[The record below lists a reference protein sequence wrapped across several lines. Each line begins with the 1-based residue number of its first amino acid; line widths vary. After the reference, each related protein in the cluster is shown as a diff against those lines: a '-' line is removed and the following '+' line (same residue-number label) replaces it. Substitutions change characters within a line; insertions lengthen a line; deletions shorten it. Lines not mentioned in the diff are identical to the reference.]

1 MSAGLWERLRALVS
15 RPSEVGGEAAEE
27 PPRVRLIVGLGNP
40 GADYAQNRHNV
51 GFWTVNRLAR
61 RHGIEFTER
70 GRLAFS
76 GAGRIGGHEVTL
88 AKPRTFVNRSGEA
101 VVHLVRRLKL
111 DSSQE
116 LLMVCDDLDL
126 PVGKLRVRARGG
138 YGGQKGLQSIIEAA
152 RTEDFP
158 RVRIGIGR
166 PVVDGQ
172 PCYDPEAVASYVLSD
187 PPPKERRLLDE
198 AVERAQE
205 AIECILEEGVEVA
218 MTRYN

>member
-15 RPSEVGGEAAEE
+15 RPSEVGGEAAGE

-61 RHGIEFTER
+61 RHDIEFTER

-76 GAGRIGGHEVTL
+76 GAGRIGPHEVTL
-88 AKPRTFVNRSGEA
+88 AKPRTFVNRSGGA
-101 VVHLVRRLKL
+101 VVHLVRRFKL

-116 LLMVCDDLDL
+116 LLVVCDDLDL
-126 PVGKLRVRARGG
+126 PLGKLRVRARGG
-138 YGGQKGLQSIIEAA
+138 YGGQKGLQSVIEAT

-166 PVVDGQ
+166 PVVDGE
-172 PCYDPEAVASYVLSD
+172 PSYDPEAVASYVLSD
-187 PPPKERRLLDE
+187 PPPEERRLLDE

-218 MTRYN
+218 MARYN

>member
-1 MSAGLWERLRALVS
+1 MSASLWERLRALIS
-15 RPSEVGGEAAEE
+15 RPSEGGEEAPGE

-51 GFWTVNRLAR
+51 GLWTVNRLAR

-70 GRLAFS
+70 GRLALS
-76 GAGRIGGHEVTL
+76 GAGRIGRHEVAL

-101 VVHLVRRLKL
+101 VVHLVRRFKL

-116 LLMVCDDLDL
+116 LLVICDDLDL
-126 PVGKLRVRARGG
+126 PVGKLRVRARGSH
-138 YGGQKGLQSIIEAA
+138 GGQKGLQSVIEAV

-166 PVVDGQ
+166 PLVDGQ
-172 PCYDPEAVASYVLSD
+172 PCYDPEVVASYVLSD
-187 PPPKERRLLDE
+187 PPPEERRLLDE
-198 AVERAQE
+198 AVRQAQE
-205 AIECILEEGVEVA
+205 AVECILEEELEVA
-218 MTRYN
+218 MRRYN